1 MSLMSI
7 DKILTGKYT
16 GVPVFI
22 LTMTLVFYLTFNMPG
37 RLLSDI
43 LSVIIDSSVNTL
55 ACCLQNAGTS
65 PALQDLI
72 IDGICAGVGSVLS
85 FIPVIAVLF
94 FFLSILEE
102 SGYLPKV
109 AVLLDRPMKKIG
121 LSGKCVVP
129 LVMSFGCAVPAVLTA
144 GSMLSGRERTTV
156 ISMLP
161 FMSCSA
167 RLPVYAM
174 FTSIFFH
181 EHRAAVM
188 SGIYITGIIIAV
200 LYALS
205 SKLAAS
211 AGNHPQH
218 SCTIRA
224 SYRASYRKPDMH
236 VVFTSVCTNVMS
248 FVRKAFTVIFTASVV
263 IWFLRSFDGNLH
275 LVSDSAD
282 SLLAAMGKAAAPVFA
297 PLGFG
302 DWRAASAVIAGISA
316 KEAIISTFAVL
327 SGSPNGSAL
336 FSMLSVI
343 FSPAGAFSFLIFCLL
358 YMPCIATLTAIR
370 HQTGSWLHSIRL
382 AAVQLATAW
391 FSSFII
397 YRAGLLLICLL

>member
-37 RLLSDI
+37 RLLSDM

-129 LVMSFGCAVPAVLTA
+129 LVMSFGCSSRGAHGRLHAFRQRTHHRDIHAAVHVLQ
-144 GSMLSGRERTTV
+144 REA
-156 ISMLP
+156 S
-161 FMSCSA
+161 
-167 RLPVYAM
+167 RLRHV
-174 FTSIFFH
+174 H
-181 EHRAAVM
+181 EH
-188 SGIYITGIIIAV
+188 I
-200 LYALS
+200 LS
-205 SKLAAS
+205 RTQSCCHERHIHHRN
-211 AGNHPQH
+211 NHRCP
-218 SCTIRA
+218 
-224 SYRASYRKPDMH
+224 
-236 VVFTSVCTNVMS
+236 V
-248 FVRKAFTVIFTASVV
+248 
-263 IWFLRSFDGNLH
+263 RSFIKARGFRRKSSAAQLYNPCIIPRIIQKAGYARGLH
-275 LVSDSAD
+275 LGVYERHELRQESLHGHIHGFRRHMVSP
-282 SLLAAMGKAAAPVFA
+282 LL
-297 PLGFG
+297 
-302 DWRAASAVIAGISA
+302 
-316 KEAIISTFAVL
+316 
-327 SGSPNGSAL
+327 
-336 FSMLSVI
+336 
-343 FSPAGAFSFLIFCLL
+343 
-358 YMPCIATLTAIR
+358 
-370 HQTGSWLHSIRL
+370 
-382 AAVQLATAW
+382 
-391 FSSFII
+391 
-397 YRAGLLLICLL
+397 

>member
-1 MSLMSI
+1 MSI

-37 RLLSDI
+37 RLLSDM

-188 SGIYITGIIIAV
+188 SGIYIT
-200 LYALS
+200 
-205 SKLAAS
+205 
-211 AGNHPQH
+211 
-218 SCTIRA
+218 
-224 SYRASYRKPDMH
+224 
-236 VVFTSVCTNVMS
+236 
-248 FVRKAFTVIFTASVV
+248 
-263 IWFLRSFDGNLH
+263 
-275 LVSDSAD
+275 
-282 SLLAAMGKAAAPVFA
+282 
-297 PLGFG
+297 
-302 DWRAASAVIAGISA
+302 
-316 KEAIISTFAVL
+316 
-327 SGSPNGSAL
+327 
-336 FSMLSVI
+336 
-343 FSPAGAFSFLIFCLL
+343 
-358 YMPCIATLTAIR
+358 
-370 HQTGSWLHSIRL
+370 
-382 AAVQLATAW
+382 
-391 FSSFII
+391 
-397 YRAGLLLICLL
+397 